1 MKAAAYARFSTDK
14 QRDAS
19 IDDQLRNCRRWA
31 ERHGAELASV
41 FEDRGIS
48 GASKDRPGFKDMLA
62 AADAGSFDV
71 LLVDDLSRLS
81 RDDVETKQTIR
92 RFKFRGLRIVGVSD
106 GYDSALKGEKIQ
118 ATMRGLMNEMYLDDL
133 REKTHRGLYGQAQ
146 EGNNTGGRAFGYK
159 HVAIEHP
166 TKLDPHG
173 RPVVEAVRRVVDE
186 DQAAIVVE
194 IFDKYTSGWSPRRIA
209 ADLNGR
215 GIPSPRGGKW
225 QQTAIYGDP
234 DEGTGIL
241 CNRLYIG
248 VYQWNRREWRKDPDT
263 GRRTKRVRD
272 RSEWVETE
280 MPELRIVPQE
290 LWDKAMARRTALTA
304 EKGERIRMGIRDAN
318 DKGRSTG
325 RGPKY
330 IFSGLLKCGVCG
342 ANYKVYSSTSYG
354 CGLNL
359 DGGHTACPNRFRL
372 PRKVAE
378 ARLLDVLK
386 GELFSKEACDLFVKE
401 TTRLLQQ
408 QAARTAPDLKRAER
422 DIEAANKEIDNIME
436 AIRAGIITASTKAG
450 LEAAEARKA
459 RAEAQLTEAT
469 SADTKAAMK
478 VATMLPRALD
488 RYRTMLGDL
497 SGVLERDVDRARAQ
511 LRELLGDIRLH
522 PAGKGLEAEISAD
535 WFGALNLA
543 GTDPAR
549 LKVLMVAGARFE
561 LATFG
566 L

>member
-1 MKAAAYARFSTDK
+1 VRAAVYARFSTDK

-31 ERHGAELASV
+31 ERHGAEVCGV

-48 GASKDRPGFKDMLA
+48 GSSKDRPGFKAALA
-62 AADAGSFDV
+62 AANAGGFDV

-92 RFKFRGLRIVGVSD
+92 RFKFRGMRIVGVSD
-106 GYDSALKGEKIQ
+106 GYDSAQKGEKIQ
-118 ATMRGLMNEMYLDDL
+118 STMRGLMNEMYLDDL
-133 REKTHRGLYGQAQ
+133 REKTHRGLQGQALA
-146 EGNNTGGRAFGYK
+146 GNNTGGKAYGYR
-159 HVAIEHP
+159 HVPTFHP
-166 TKLDPHG
+166 SKLDPHG
-173 RPVVEAVRRVVDE
+173 RPVVEAVRREIDPE
-186 DQAAIVVE
+186 QASIVLE
-194 IFDKYTSGWSPRRIA
+194 IFERYAAGWSPRRIA
-209 ADLNGR
+209 TDLNGR
-215 GIPSPRGGKW
+215 GIPSPRGRKW

-272 RSEWVETE
+272 RSEWVETP

-290 LWDKAMARRTALTA
+290 LWDKAMGRRTALTA
-304 EKGERIRMGIRDAN
+304 EKGERIRLGIRDAN

-330 IFSGLLKCGVCG
+330 LFSGLLKCGLCG

-354 CGLNL
+354 CGLNI
-359 DGGHTACPNRFRL
+359 DGGHTACSNRFRL

-378 ARLLDVLK
+378 TRLLDVLK
-386 GELFSKEACDLFVKE
+386 GELFNEEACALFVQE
-401 TTRLLQQ
+401 TSRLLREH
-408 QAARTAPDLKRAER
+408 AAGTAPDLKRAER
-422 DIEAANKEIDNIME
+422 DVEVANKEIENIMA
-436 AIRAGIITASTKAG
+436 AIRAGIITTSTKTA
-450 LEAAEARKA
+450 LEAAEARKSQ
-459 RAEAQLTEAT
+459 AEGVLSSAT
-469 SADTKAAMK
+469 AADSKAANK
-478 VATMLPRALD
+478 VVAMLPRALD

-497 SGVLERDVDRARAQ
+497 AGVLGRDVDRARAQ
-511 LRELLGDIRLH
+511 LRQLLGDIRLH
-522 PAGKGLEAEISAD
+522 PAGRGLEAEISAD
-535 WFGALNLA
+535 WFGALSLA

-549 LKVLMVAGARFE
+549 LKVLMVAGAGFE
-561 LATFG
+561 PTTLG

>member
-1 MKAAAYARFSTDK
+1 MVEPLPFELT
-14 QRDAS
+14 
-19 IDDQLRNCRRWA
+19 A
-31 ERHGAELASV
+31 E
-41 FEDRGIS
+41 S
-48 GASKDRPGFKDMLA
+48 GLDG
-62 AADAGSFDV
+62 V
-71 LLVDDLSRLS
+71 LLGIER
-81 RDDVETKQTIR
+81 VE
-92 RFKFRGLRIVGVSD
+92 D
-106 GYDSALKGEKIQ
+106 
-118 ATMRGLMNEMYLDDL
+118 
-133 REKTHRGLYGQAQ
+133 
-146 EGNNTGGRAFGYK
+146 GRAFGYK

-194 IFDKYTSGWSPRRIA
+194 IFEKYTSGWSPRRIA

-248 VYQWNRREWRKDPDT
+248 VYQWNRRKWHKDPDT

-280 MPELRIVPQE
+280 MPELRILPQE

-342 ANYKVYSSTSYG
+342 ANYKVYSSTSYD

-401 TTRLLQQ
+401 TTRFLQQ
-408 QAARTAPDLKRAER
+408 QAARSAPDLKRAER
-422 DIEAANKEIDNIME
+422 DIEAANKEIENIMA

-450 LEAAEARKA
+450 LEAAEAAEAGKA
-459 RAEAQLTEAT
+459 RAEAQLRLTEAT

-488 RYRTMLGDL
+488 RYRTD
-497 SGVLERDVDRARAQ
+497 
-511 LRELLGDIRLH
+511 H
-522 PAGKGLEAEISAD
+522 AGRP
-535 WFGALNLA
+535 FG
-543 GTDPAR
+543 R
-549 LKVLMVAGARFE
+549 AGAQCRPRE
-561 LATFG
+561 DPTEGASWGYSLAPG
-566 L
+566 REGPGG